1 MKLKTKFRILEFVIF
16 GIFSNLADNLLTLY
30 FFGDQPFGW
39 RIVALALI
47 FVIPFAIIEEL
58 IVDHP
63 KFWLKFCKVCGLK
76 INPHAET
83 I

>member
-1 MKLKTKFRILEFVIF
+1 MKLKTSFRAIEFIVF

-30 FFGDQPFGW
+30 FFGDQPFGL
-39 RIVALALI
+39 RVALLALI

-63 KFWLKFCKVCGLK
+63 TFWLRLCRACGIRIK
-76 INPHAET
+76 S
-83 I
+83 